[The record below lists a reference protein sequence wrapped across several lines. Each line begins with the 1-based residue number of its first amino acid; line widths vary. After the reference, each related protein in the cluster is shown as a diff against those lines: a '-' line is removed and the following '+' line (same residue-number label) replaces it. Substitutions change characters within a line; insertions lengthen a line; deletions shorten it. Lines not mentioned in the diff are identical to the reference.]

1 MIYAFTS
8 NPKLLST
15 LNLIWGIRAFHYDK
29 TISTDDTIQDV
40 HEILK
45 EKNLVKPG
53 DVMINT
59 GSMPLH
65 EFGLTNM
72 IKISRVREK
81 GDVRS

>member
-1 MIYAFTS
+1 MAQ
-8 NPKLLST
+8 

-29 TISTDDTIQDV
+29 TVSTDDTIQDV

-45 EKNLVKPG
+45 HEELVNPG

-65 EFGLTNM
+65 EHGLTNM
-72 IKISRVREK
+72 IKISKVRQK
-81 GDVRS
+81 GDIRN